1 MNSFAND
8 YVDVAERI
16 NQFYKLHPN
25 GRIITDDP
33 IIVKDLDGK
42 AFIQV
47 TAWVYRDLNDEQPAG
62 KDTAWEPW
70 PGKTNFTRDS
80 EMMNASTSATGRALV
95 YAGIASKKVASRDDV
110 VKRRAEQAAE
120 TNAAIQPPA
129 PRPESMGSNGKWIN
143 EPTSGVTD
151 AQVRKIQA
159 QLATLNV
166 AKGERSR
173 TYVSDILKRDVG
185 SISQLT
191 KLEGSKLIEQLTETI
206 AKTQAVATIVYD
218 ETKLDAAL
226 GDAV

>member
-1 MNSFAND
+1 MSFAND

-33 IIVKDLDGK
+33 ITVEIDGK

-120 TNAAIQPPA
+120 TNAAIQPSAPR
-129 PRPESMGSNGKWIN
+129 PRPESMGSNGKFIN
-143 EPTSGVTD
+143 EPTTSITD

-166 AKGERSR
+166 TKGERSKS
-173 TYVSDILKRDVG
+173 YVSDLLKREVT
-185 SISQLT
+185 SMSQLT
-191 KLEGSKLIEQLTETI
+191 KLEGSKLIEQLTDVI
-206 AKTQAVATIVYD
+206 SKTQ
-218 ETKLDAAL
+218 AAL
-226 GDAV
+226 GDAS

>member
-1 MNSFAND
+1 MSFAND
-8 YVDVAERI
+8 YVEVAERVSLFFKRYPEGSI
-16 NQFYKLHPN
+16 QADEAKIVTIGERTF
-25 GRIITDDP
+25 ITVVARAYRTADDERP
-33 IIVKDLDGK
+33 GV
-42 AFIQV
+42 AQ
-47 TAWVYRDLNDEQPAG
+47 
-62 KDTAWEPW
+62 AWETF

-80 EMMNASTSATGRALV
+80 EAMNAETSAIGRCLGV
-95 YAGIASKKVASRDDV
+95 LGIASKRSIATREDV
-110 VKRRAEQAAE
+110 QRRQADQAAE
-120 TNAAIQPPA
+120 TNTAIQPAAPA

-143 EPTSGVTD
+143 EPSTGVTD

-159 QLATLNV
+159 QLSTLNV

-185 SISQLT
+185 SMSQLT
-191 KLEGSKLIEQLTETI
+191 KLEASKLIEQLTETI

>member
-1 MNSFAND
+1 MSFAND

-95 YAGIASKKVASRDDV
+95 YAGVSAKKVASRDDV

-120 TNAAIQPPA
+120 TNAAIQPTA
-129 PRPESMGSNGKWIN
+129 RTRPDTMGSNGAFIN
-143 EPTSGVTD
+143 EPSSGATD
-151 AQVRKIQA
+151 RQVKAIQA

-166 AKGERSR
+166 AKGERSQ

-185 SISQLT
+185 SMTQLT
-191 KLEGSKLIEQLTETI
+191 KLEASKLIDQLNETI
-206 AKTQAVATIVYD
+206 AKTQQLITGEAS
-218 ETKLDAAL
+218 
-226 GDAV
+226 

>member
-1 MNSFAND
+1 MSFAND
-8 YVDVAERI
+8 YVEVAERVSLFFKRYPEGSI
-16 NQFYKLHPN
+16 QADEAKIVTIGERTF
-25 GRIITDDP
+25 ITVVARAYRTADDERP
-33 IIVKDLDGK
+33 GV
-42 AFIQV
+42 AQ
-47 TAWVYRDLNDEQPAG
+47 
-62 KDTAWEPW
+62 AWETF

-80 EMMNASTSATGRALV
+80 EAMNAETSAIGRCLGV
-95 YAGIASKKVASRDDV
+95 LGIASKRSIATREDV
-110 VKRRAEQAAE
+110 QRRQADQAAE
-120 TNAAIQPPA
+120 TNAAIQPAAPA

-166 AKGERSR
+166 TKGERSR

-206 AKTQAVATIVYD
+206 AKTQQLVAG
-218 ETKLDAAL
+218 EAS
-226 GDAV
+226 